1 MENKV
6 CHHNKFGFCKFEKNC
21 MKKHVE
27 VICEKKN
34 CDISQCEK
42 RHPSICKFYS
52 HYGRC
57 KFMDFVNTSM
67 LEMFR
72 FQALKQKC
80 KEVKSKLKEKDD
92 EIILLAN
99 RIDSLSVLVEEQKK
113 QPIIADEI
121 KLLKNR
127 IKTLEAEN
135 YVFGEAIDY
144 FEKAK
149 KTFLSTAAKGSIQ
162 DSSFK
167 DLCQEIALNFWDY
180 IESTI

>member
-1 MENKV
+1 MSTLSV
-6 CHHNKFGFCKFEKNC
+6 
-21 MKKHVE
+21 
-27 VICEKKN
+27 
-34 CDISQCEK
+34 K
-42 RHPSICKFYS
+42 RKTVTSVYVKRGTLVFASSIPTTVDAS
-52 HYGRC
+52 SWT
-57 KFMDFVNTSM
+57 FVNTSM

-144 FEKAK
+144 FDKAT